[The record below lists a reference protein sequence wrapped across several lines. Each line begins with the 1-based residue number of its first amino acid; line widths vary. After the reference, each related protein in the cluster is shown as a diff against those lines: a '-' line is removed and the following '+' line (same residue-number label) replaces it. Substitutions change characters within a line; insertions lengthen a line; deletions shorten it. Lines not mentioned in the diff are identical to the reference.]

1 LFPQTQSNNFFLFLK
16 EAAKEMRLAVPKAGT
31 AAYNVIIDAY
41 GKGKLIDRME
51 SAFEAMQETGHQP
64 DVITYWCKFLP

>member
-1 LFPQTQSNNFFLFLK
+1 
-16 EAAKEMRLAVPKAGT
+16 MRLAVPKAGT

>member
-1 LFPQTQSNNFFLFLK
+1 
-16 EAAKEMRLAVPKAGT
+16 MRSAVPKPGT

-51 SAFEAMQETGHQP
+51 SAFDAMQEAGHRP